1 MSDRKKVL
9 TLEDFEE
16 FLRDYPCFV
25 ESSEKYPLS
34 EDTLTKFFEYVKEGM
49 PYAKKECTSRRNKS

>member
-16 FLRDYPCFV
+16 FLRDFPI
-25 ESSEKYPLS
+25 EGSTEYPLS
-34 EDTLTKFFEYVKEGM
+34 EATLNKFFEYVKEGM
-49 PYAKKECTSRRNKS
+49 HYAKEEFSSRRD

>member
-16 FLRDYPCFV
+16 FLRDHPN
-25 ESSEKYPLS
+25 ESPKEYPLS
-34 EDTLTKFFEYVKEGM
+34 EETLNKFFEYVKEGM
-49 PYAKKECTSRRNKS
+49 HYAKKEYTSRRNKG

>member
-16 FLRDYPCFV
+16 FLRDYPI
-25 ESSEKYPLS
+25 EGPTEYPLS
-34 EDTLTKFFEYVKEGM
+34 EATLNKFFEYVKEGM
-49 PYAKKECTSRRNKS
+49 HYAKKKCTSRRNKS